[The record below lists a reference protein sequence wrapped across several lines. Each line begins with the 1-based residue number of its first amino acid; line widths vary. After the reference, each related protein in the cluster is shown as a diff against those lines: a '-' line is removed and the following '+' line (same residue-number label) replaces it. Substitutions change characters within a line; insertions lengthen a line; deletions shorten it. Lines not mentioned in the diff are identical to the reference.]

1 MQIKYMTDV
10 IQDDIS
16 DVGRTY
22 TEPQR
27 YDNAV
32 GRTLNPH

>member
-1 MQIKYMTDV
+1 MTDV

-16 DVGRTY
+16 DVGRTCN
-22 TEPQR
+22 EPSP

-32 GRTLNPH
+32 GGTFNPH